1 MGEIMVK
8 DKNKIGVFEWIF
20 NYKKYSDDYITL
32 SRTLESTIKEFENKK
47 ETVDK
52 KLKQAEQDYMQKE
65 TKLNLKIKN
74 IQEEL
79 TKKAN
84 RELVLDKAVAERNKQ
99 IEELHYEM
107 SKVVLKLDKKEKS
120 FNKLRGSV
128 GGYQKEIN
136 KLKKELKKSKDRIDF
151 LKKNVPM
158 KIVEAFEVIDCL
170 NFKDTSKGK
179 IDKQLKRIEEDL

>member
-1 MGEIMVK
+1 MVK

-99 IEELHYEM
+99 IEELHYDM
-107 SKVVLKLDKKEKS
+107 SKVVLKLDEKEKS

-136 KLKKELKKSKDRIDF
+136 KLRNELCLAKKKITFLQNKVPRKTLEEIKAYDYGRREVLKRK
-151 LKKNVPM
+151 KKN
-158 KIVEAFEVIDCL
+158 
-170 NFKDTSKGK
+170 
-179 IDKQLKRIEEDL
+179 EEK